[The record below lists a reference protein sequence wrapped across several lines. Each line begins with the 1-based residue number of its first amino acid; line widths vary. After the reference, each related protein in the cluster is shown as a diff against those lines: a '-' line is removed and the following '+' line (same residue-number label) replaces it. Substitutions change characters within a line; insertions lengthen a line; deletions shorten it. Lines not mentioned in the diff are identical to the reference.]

1 MAMASR
7 GKMARRASYLLV
19 LGALGLACLA
29 AVPGATAT
37 PATDKVTI
45 VPPAV
50 LALKAWT
57 AATSNTTP
65 MQGTIELNGKPV
77 VGVRVRVDNYLIP
90 KPTDV
95 YGHFTYLVDD
105 TLLQRHVVT
114 VADASHATVAGKP
127 LTSEQQ
133 AALAA
138 TPSAITVAYPISNV
152 KVSKN
157 AAGDPV
163 VTGRIMNGDGTP
175 PPKVSLLTYSLSGTV
190 TDSNGKPVAGAIVS
204 TRTVDR
210 DYWTV
215 SSYTDKHGHYT
226 SLFTASDEEG
236 HNPVPFTVK
245 VAVGN
250 DTYQFLPAEYVYFK
264 ALESSVLNL
273 QLPPQGFPM
282 ALPLPKSF
290 PGAIYTG
297 TVVGATTANGKV
309 IRPVKATWTDANGGF
324 SLTLPHSYAGKSVS
338 LWEDSTDLFSVKP
351 ATPGGPVD
359 LLNWPRALAPNVAR
373 NLATV
378 KLS

>member
-1 MAMASR
+1 
-7 GKMARRASYLLV
+7 MARRASQLLAA
-19 LGALGLACLA
+19 GAFALACLA
-29 AVPGATAT
+29 TVPGATAT
-37 PATDKVTI
+37 PSASKVTI

-50 LALKAWT
+50 LALRAWT
-57 AATSNTTP
+57 PATSNTTP

-77 VGVRVRVDNYLIP
+77 AGVRVRVDNYLIP
-90 KPTDV
+90 KPTDAE
-95 YGHFTYLVDD
+95 GHFTYLADD

-114 VADASHATVAGKP
+114 VADSSNATVGGKP

-152 KVSKN
+152 QVSRN

-163 VTGRIMNGDGTP
+163 VTGRIMDGAKVP
-175 PPKVSLLTYSLSGTV
+175 PPRVSLLTYSLSGTV
-190 TDSNGKPVAGAIVS
+190 TDSNGKPVVGAVVS

-215 SSYTDKHGHYT
+215 SSYTDKNGHYT

-236 HNPVPFTVK
+236 HNPVPFTIRI
-245 VAVGN
+245 ADGN

-273 QLPPQGFPM
+273 QLPPQGYPM
-282 ALPLPKSF
+282 ALPLPKSY

-297 TVVGATTANGKV
+297 TIVGATTANGQV
-309 IRPVKATWTDANGGF
+309 IRPVKATWTDAEGNF
-324 SLTLPHSYAGKSVS
+324 TLTLPHSYAGKSVS
-338 LWEDSTDLFSVKP
+338 LWEDGVDLFSVKA

-359 LLNWPRALAPNVAR
+359 LQSWPRILAPNVAR

-378 KLS
+378 KLG